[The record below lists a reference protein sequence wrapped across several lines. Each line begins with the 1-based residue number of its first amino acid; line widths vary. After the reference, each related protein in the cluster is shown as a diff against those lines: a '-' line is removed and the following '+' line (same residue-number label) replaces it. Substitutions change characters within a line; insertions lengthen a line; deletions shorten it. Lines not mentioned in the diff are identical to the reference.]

1 MGGVGSRA
9 QLLDEPRRPNHGFE
23 NGLQEIAVPA
33 NAINFRGYADEFAL
47 RVEFNVAPVPPVT
60 DVNAQNSSVAD
71 VEDSDMDVRTSG
83 PPLLFEARDDGAALL
98 CARASMSD
106 ENIEVWEG
114 CGV

>member
-1 MGGVGSRA
+1 MAIGGPFVLHLHLPVDNSAPGAR
-9 QLLDEPRRPNHGFE
+9 
-23 NGLQEIAVPA
+23 
-33 NAINFRGYADEFAL
+33 
-47 RVEFNVAPVPPVT
+47 APVPPVT

-71 VEDSDMDVRTSG
+71 VEDSDMDGRTSG

-98 CARASMSD
+98 RARASMSD